1 MLVENIYLS
10 VPSQIVQSGHD
21 GDMTSVCMC
30 VLVNFTYL
38 ESQKCTL
45 TTYHLD
51 SLEHSL
57 CL

>member
-1 MLVENIYLS
+1 MLVKNIYLS
-10 VPSQIVQSGHD
+10 VPSQIVQSGLD
-21 GDMTSVCMC
+21 SDIMSVCVC
-30 VLVNFTYL
+30 AFVNFAYL
-38 ESQKCTL
+38 VLQKGTL